1 MHKALLPGET
11 VLMLFEQLQM
21 FTTNA
26 EQTNTMTG
34 LCQNME
40 SGLNHL
46 TQHYKKLKGI
56 VHPHPYDF
64 LLVQNTKGDVFMGAL
79 FHTMKHNKRTIKVV
93 HIRLLC

>member
-21 FTTNA
+21 LTTNA
-26 EQTNTMTG
+26 EQTNTMSQ

-46 TQHYKKLKGI
+46 THATRNLKK
-56 VHPHPYDF
+56 
-64 LLVQNTKGDVFMGAL
+64 
-79 FHTMKHNKRTIKVV
+79 
-93 HIRLLC
+93 

>member
-21 FTTNA
+21 LTTNA
-26 EQTNTMTG
+26 EQTNTMTR

-40 SGLNHL
+40 SGLNRL
-46 TQHYKKLKGI
+46 TQRYKNLKRI

-64 LLVQNTKGDVFMGAL
+64 PYSLEY
-79 FHTMKHNKRTIKVV
+79 
-93 HIRLLC
+93 

>member
-40 SGLNHL
+40 SRLNCL

-56 VHPHPYDF
+56 VHPHLYNFLYCVEHYGCSVPY
-64 LLVQNTKGDVFMGAL
+64 NEA
-79 FHTMKHNKRTIKVV
+79 H
-93 HIRLLC
+93 